1 VSTSVLRTLLA
12 PRDLRGVSSV
22 RPVTER
28 YTIVLWDV
36 GTYTID
42 RPGDEEDS
50 DSEDERRRKRRRLA
64 GQGESEEEDP

>member
-1 VSTSVLRTLLA
+1 MSS
-12 PRDLRGVSSV
+12 GVSCVGSV
-22 RPVTER
+22 AER
-28 YTIVLWDV
+28 YAIVLWDV

-64 GQGESEEEDP
+64 GQGGSEEEDP